1 MIFAGPCSLPHDP
14 KQAVA
19 LARAC
24 KEAGADV
31 FRCKF
36 LVGGSF
42 PPPGGT
48 TDPLWGPREAAAECL
63 REISGFMP
71 VACEL
76 RAPSLPLVQRW
87 PFVSYWWIPAR
98 QMQNYD
104 FVRDA
109 AVLCMN
115 VEDNVSTDYN
125 AKWVSRYPTLI
136 IKRAPYARLRDVE
149 GIVRHVEDVGYPLD
163 RLWVCERGIMTFDH
177 GGEGPAPSW
186 PADFDPMFISD
197 FRKRFPQVRVM
208 ADISHATGDAGRV
221 RYAAHLAGASLAD
234 AIMVECYDP
243 PEASATDTAL
253 AVSPDALRRLGLEYS
268 AIRDYAKAFTG
279 FVSLNMASTSAR
291 NTGTSATTTNSTRS
305 VS

>member
-24 KEAGADV
+24 KDAGADV

-42 PPPGGT
+42 PPPGGRS
-48 TDPLWGPREAAAECL
+48 DPLWGPGEAAEECL

-71 VACEL
+71 AACEL
-76 RAPSLPLVQRW
+76 RAPSLPLIAAW
-87 PFVSYWWIPAR
+87 PFISYWWIPAR

-104 FVRDA
+104 FVREA
-109 AVLCMN
+109 AEACARHH
-115 VEDNVSTDYN
+115 DPIGGGGT
-125 AKWVSRYPTLI
+125 PTLI

-186 PADFDPMFISD
+186 PVDLDAMFIPD
-197 FRKRFPQVRVM
+197 FKAKFPQVKVM
-208 ADISHATGDAGRV
+208 ADVAHATGDRRRV
-221 RYAAHLAGASLAD
+221 LPAARIAAAAGADGL
-234 AIMVECYDP
+234 MLEVYDP
-243 PEASATDTAL
+243 PDASPTDTAL
-253 AVSPDALRRLGLEYS
+253 AVSPAEAEKIIRGYRHIRS
-268 AIRDYAKAFTG
+268 ATEYAKHAVKGRDGNWEIAAYNTQG
-279 FVSLNMASTSAR
+279 IESQQRSA
-291 NTGTSATTTNSTRS
+291 A
-305 VS
+305 